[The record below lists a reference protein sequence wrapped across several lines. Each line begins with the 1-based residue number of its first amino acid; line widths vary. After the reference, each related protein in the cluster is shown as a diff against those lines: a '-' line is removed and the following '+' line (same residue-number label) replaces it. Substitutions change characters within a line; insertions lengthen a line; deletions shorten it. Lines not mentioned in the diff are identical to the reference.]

1 MAYSISVKIENSDFN
16 KVNEDV
22 EKYFNEYHPC
32 GYGTCIERTEYNH
45 KDGKLVK
52 TVTISRYSS
61 CD

>member
-1 MAYSISVKIENSDFN
+1 MAYSITEKIEGENFSE
-16 KVNEDV
+16 VNEKV
-22 EKYFNEYHPC
+22 EKYFYQYHPC